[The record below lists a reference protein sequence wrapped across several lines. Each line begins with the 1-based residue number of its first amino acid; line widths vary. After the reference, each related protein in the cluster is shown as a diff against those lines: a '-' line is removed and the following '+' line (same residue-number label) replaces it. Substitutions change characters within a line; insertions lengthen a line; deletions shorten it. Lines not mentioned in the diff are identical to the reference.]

1 MILEPEQS
9 IRIRC
14 PECSK
19 PLQVSGGLAGKTGKC
34 PSCGALMK
42 IPVPS
47 PPAVAAPGPER
58 KPPVRKPPRRSGES
72 QADPPGVPPRRPPI
86 RSESAS
92 PPLQDPATNSGVPQ
106 IQVTEPD
113 WSSTLKQRSASEGGL
128 FAPEKKGIQAGV
140 LGGVTMIAISLV
152 WFFGGLAAGIIFYYP
167 PILFV
172 IGLFALIQGLMTGNL
187 AGKRRRR
194 RSNVRSRF

>member
-1 MILEPEQS
+1 MTHGPEQT

-34 PSCGALMK
+34 PSCGTLMK
-42 IPVPS
+42 IPAPS
-47 PPAVAAPGPER
+47 PAAPGPER
-58 KPPVRKPPRRSGES
+58 MPPVRKPPRRPGAS
-72 QADPPGVPPRRPPI
+72 QAETPGLPPRKPPV
-86 RSESAS
+86 RAQGA
-92 PPLQDPATNSGVPQ
+92 PDPDVPQ

-113 WSSTLKQRSASEGGL
+113 WGSTLRQRSASEGGF

-152 WFFGGLAAGIIFYYP
+152 WFIGGLAAGIIFYDP